1 MTIDLHADLAKILDP
16 KRIPRMTAVALEDL
30 SKDDTR
36 LREYVVGAPVRIR
49 VAQQVDFTMD
59 ALIRDGE
66 LGSLGIVHRVDADTD
81 VRKRIDE
88 AAYLRHL
95 LIEETRSAE
104 NVNRPPY
111 AVEVVFA
118 VTGGDVPKLAE
129 TLRTILRDGMY
140 LHAIGVNVW
149 RPENGS
155 LTDDAAVRRAFSW
168 LLAETESW
176 FASRPSAAG
185 TGEALRRIALT
196 NLRIAGPRV
205 FELRQDH
212 QLHIVHGH
220 NGSGKSSLS
229 EALELLATGKVA
241 RLEGQ
246 DHGKCL
252 ASREIPDGTATI
264 EVKFSRK
271 KKTWT
276 VETNGITDPLGTM
289 NPNAF
294 RLDQTVADRL
304 THSTSADRARIF
316 LSAFF
321 EVESK
326 GLLERNKLLADA
338 KTHFANLSP
347 KIAQMIGVTEA
358 GLDDAMARTQL
369 QWLAEPNTTTW
380 EKFLELMPLTKTQ
393 VHDLGAMLP
402 REIGERYQQTGPAMT
417 DDLQKAAH
425 ALDEA
430 LKTLVP
436 ELDQRKETLTKAVAV
451 LEHYG
456 TAAIGGDA
464 ESGGDLPVLLR
475 RWMRLHARTDLFER
489 QARIAETVNDA
500 IQRGAER
507 GSLGSL
513 LAASAAVPAQDLDA
527 SRMQR
532 DEARGR
538 VISFVSEAEAAV
550 LAAAALEP
558 MPAFPPNVDALT
570 AAAALGVFGDELRQA
585 RPALGQAL
593 RDALAQGRP
602 VDVQAGTQSILTVGT
617 QGWGRELLAKAKA
630 ALAALT
636 QLAESRAELPVAPR
650 TLESLLPTLR
660 ELHRAATQIGKL
672 DAEDVQRLDTLFA
685 ENGELRQALNELTAL
700 FTPARW
706 AYRDVI
712 PAADLKSSEQRLD
725 LQAYGISAKFLLNTA
740 ELNTLALAI
749 FLLCSR
755 RAENPLR
762 TLVLDDPLQN
772 MDELTVTTIARGLAR
787 LLRLWKRHL
796 DKDGSPWRLFLLL
809 HGEDDVER
817 IRGEVPCD
825 VHLLP
830 WLSPSAAAVPAKAE
844 VPVSTSLLKDE
855 LQTLRNVILAIAG

>member
-1 MTIDLHADLAKILDP
+1 MSSNLHDDLAEVMKGIQ
-16 KRIPRMTAVALEDL
+16 RMTAVDL
-30 SKDDTR
+30 AKLFQDDAR
-36 LREYVVGAPVRIR
+36 LREYVVGDPVRIR
-49 VAQQVDFTMD
+49 VAQQVDFAMD

-66 LGSLGIVHRVDADTD
+66 LGSLGLVHRIDAETD
-81 VRKRIDE
+81 VRKKIDE

-95 LIEETRSAE
+95 LIEETRSTE

-118 VTGGDVPKLAE
+118 VMGDDVPNLAD

-140 LHAIGVNVW
+140 LHAVGVNLW

-155 LTDDAAVRRAFSW
+155 LTDAAAVRRAFSW
-168 LLAETESW
+168 LLAETENW
-176 FASRPSAAG
+176 FATRPSAAG
-185 TGEALRRIALT
+185 SGEVLRRIAL
-196 NLRIAGPRV
+196 NDLRIAGPRI
-205 FELRQDH
+205 FELRRDH

-246 DHGKCL
+246 DHSVCL
-252 ASREIPDGTATI
+252 ASRDVPNGTATI
-264 EVKFSRK
+264 EVKLGRK
-271 KKTWT
+271 HRNWT
-276 VETNGITDPLGTM
+276 VGKDGITDPLGVM

-304 THSTSADRARIF
+304 THSSAADRARLF

-326 GLLERNKLLADA
+326 GLRERNKLLSDA
-338 KTHFANLSP
+338 TTHFANLP
-347 KIAQMIGVTEA
+347 PRIAGMIGKVSA
-358 GLDDAMARTQL
+358 GNFFDDATARTQL
-369 QWLAEPNTTTW
+369 QWLAEPATTTW

-402 REIGERYQQTGPAMT
+402 REIGERYQQTGPASA
-417 DDLQKAAH
+417 DDLQKTAR

-430 LKTLVP
+430 FGTLVP
-436 ELDQRKETLTKAVAV
+436 ELDQRKETLTNAVAV
-451 LEHYG
+451 LEYYG
-456 TAAIGGDA
+456 SAGVGDDAEGGD
-464 ESGGDLPVLLR
+464 DLPVLLR
-475 RWMRLHARTDLFER
+475 RWMRLHARTDLLER
-489 QARIAETVNDA
+489 QARIAETVYDA
-500 IQRGAER
+500 IRR
-507 GSLGSL
+507 GSERESLSSL
-513 LAASAAVPAQDLDA
+513 LAAIPPDLES

-538 VISFVSEAEAAV
+538 VISFVSAAEAAV
-550 LAAAALEP
+550 LAAAAALEP
-558 MPAFPPNVDALT
+558 LPANPPNVDALT
-570 AAAALGVFGDELRQA
+570 AAATLGVFGEDLRQA

-593 RDALAQGRP
+593 RVALAQGHP
-602 VDVQAGTQSILTVGT
+602 VQVQAGSQSITVGT

-630 ALAALT
+630 ALGALT

-650 TLESLLPTLR
+650 TLEALLPTLR
-660 ELHRAATQIGKL
+660 ELHKAATQIGKI
-672 DAEDVQRLDTLFA
+672 DAEDVQHLDTLFA
-685 ENGELRQALNELTAL
+685 EKGELRQALNELTAL

-706 AYRDVI
+706 GYRDVI

-796 DKDGSPWRLFLLL
+796 DTDGSPWRLFLLL

-830 WLSPSAAAVPAKAE
+830 WLSPTAASASADGT
-844 VPVSTSLLKDE
+844 VPVSTSLMKDE
-855 LQTLRNVILAIAG
+855 LQTLKNVIEAAKAS